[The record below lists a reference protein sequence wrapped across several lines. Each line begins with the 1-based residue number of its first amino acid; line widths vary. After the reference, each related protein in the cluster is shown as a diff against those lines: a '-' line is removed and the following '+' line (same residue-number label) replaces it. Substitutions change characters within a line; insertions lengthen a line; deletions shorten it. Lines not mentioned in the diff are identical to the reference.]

1 MLYLSIRLMEIL
13 DKADKLLRT
22 GSSEDIQNFLPEI
35 VATYCKL
42 DDMNA
47 ENETNLD
54 KVRIAEY
61 IRLKKQK
68 KDGWNSYSDKDIE
81 IIAKNKAIQT
91 YDKLEV
97 DKKAVAHIKLYIEQL
112 TQRKIDLAVQNKN
125 LTAGVSM

>member
-1 MLYLSIRLMEIL
+1 MQIL
-13 DKADKLLRT
+13 EKADKLLRS

-54 KVRIAEY
+54 RIRISEY
-61 IRLKKQK
+61 VRLKKEK
-68 KDGWNSYSDKDIE
+68 KSWKNSYSDKDIE
-81 IIAKNKAIQT
+81 ILAKNKAIQT

-97 DKKAVAHIKLYIEQL
+97 DKKAVAHIKLYIDQL

-125 LTAGVSM
+125 LTSGVSL

>member
-1 MLYLSIRLMEIL
+1 MEIL
-13 DKADKLLRT
+13 EKADKLLRT

-47 ENETNLD
+47 EMETDLD
-54 KVRIAEY
+54 RIRISEY
-61 IRLKKQK
+61 VRLKTQK
-68 KDGWNSYSDKDIE
+68 KDWGNTYSDKDIE
-81 IIAKNKAIQT
+81 ILAKNKALAT

-125 LTAGVSM
+125 LSAGVSL

>member
-1 MLYLSIRLMEIL
+1 MEIL
-13 DKADKLLRT
+13 EKADKLLRT

-47 ENETNLD
+47 EMETDLD
-54 KVRIAEY
+54 RIRISEY
-61 IRLKKQK
+61 VRLKKQK
-68 KDGWNSYSDKDIE
+68 KDWGNTYSDKDIE
-81 IIAKNKAIQT
+81 ILAKNKALAT

-97 DKKAVAHIKLYIEQL
+97 DKKAVAHIKLYIDQL

-125 LTAGVSM
+125 LTAGVSL

>member
-1 MLYLSIRLMEIL
+1 MLVLE
-13 DKADKLLRT
+13 KADKLLRS
-22 GSSEDIQNFLPEI
+22 GSSEDIQNFLPDI

-61 IRLKKQK
+61 VRLKKEK
-68 KDGWNSYSDKDIE
+68 KSWKNSYSDKDIE
-81 IIAKNKAIQT
+81 ILAKNKAIQT
-91 YDKLEV
+91 YDRLEV
-97 DKKAVAHIKLYIEQL
+97 DKKAVAHIKLYIDQL

-125 LTAGVSM
+125 LSAGVSL

>member
-1 MLYLSIRLMEIL
+1 MEIL
-13 DKADKLLRT
+13 EKADKLLRT

-54 KVRIAEY
+54 RIRIQEY
-61 IRLKKQK
+61 VRLKRQK
-68 KDGWNSYSDKDIE
+68 KDWGNSYSDKDIE
-81 IIAKNKAIQT
+81 ILAKNKALAT

-125 LTAGVSM
+125 LSAGVSL

>member
-1 MLYLSIRLMEIL
+1 MSIL
-13 DKADKLLRT
+13 DTADKLLRSW
-22 GSSEDIQNFLPEI
+22 SSEDIQNFLPEI
-35 VATYCKL
+35 VAQYCKL

-54 KVRIAEY
+54 KIRISEY
-61 IRLKKQK
+61 VRLKKQK

-81 IIAKNKAIQT
+81 ILAKNKALST

-97 DKKAVAHIKLYIEQL
+97 DKKTVAHIKLYIDQL

-125 LTAGVSM
+125 LSAGVTL

>member
-1 MLYLSIRLMEIL
+1 
-13 DKADKLLRT
+13 
-22 GSSEDIQNFLPEI
+22 
-35 VATYCKL
+35 
-42 DDMNA
+42 MNA

-81 IIAKNKAIQT
+81 IIAKNKALAT
-91 YDKLEV
+91 YDRLEV
-97 DKKAVAHIKLYIEQL
+97 DKKAVAHIKLYIDQL

-125 LTAGVSM
+125 LTAGVSL

>member
-1 MLYLSIRLMEIL
+1 MEIL
-13 DKADKLLRT
+13 EKADQLLRS

-54 KVRIAEY
+54 KVRISEY
-61 IRLKKQK
+61 VRLKKEK
-68 KDGWNSYSDKDIE
+68 KSWKNSYSDKDIE
-81 IIAKNKAIQT
+81 ILAKNKAIQT

-97 DKKAVAHIKLYIEQL
+97 DKKAVAHIKLYIDQL

-125 LTAGVSM
+125 LSAGVSL

>member
-1 MLYLSIRLMEIL
+1 MQIL
-13 DKADKLLRT
+13 EKADQLLRS

-61 IRLKKQK
+61 VRLKKEK
-68 KDGWNSYSDKDIE
+68 KSWKNSYSDKDIE
-81 IIAKNKAIQT
+81 ILAKNKAIQT

-97 DKKAVAHIKLYIEQL
+97 DKKAVAHIKLYIDQL

-125 LTAGVSM
+125 LSAGVSL

>member
-1 MLYLSIRLMEIL
+1 MLVLE
-13 DKADKLLRT
+13 KADKLLRS
-22 GSSEDIQNFLPEI
+22 GSSEDIQNFLPDI

-61 IRLKKQK
+61 VRLKKEK
-68 KDGWNSYSDKDIE
+68 KSWKNSYSDKDIE
-81 IIAKNKAIQT
+81 ILAKNKAIQT

-97 DKKAVAHIKLYIEQL
+97 DKKAVAHIKLYIDQL

-125 LTAGVSM
+125 LSAGVSL

>member
-1 MLYLSIRLMEIL
+1 MSIL
-13 DKADKLLRT
+13 DTADKLLRSW
-22 GSSEDIQNFLPEI
+22 SSEDIQNFLPEI
-35 VATYCKL
+35 VAQYCKL

-54 KVRIAEY
+54 KIRISEY
-61 IRLKKQK
+61 VRLKKQK

-81 IIAKNKAIQT
+81 ILAKNKALQT

-97 DKKAVAHIKLYIEQL
+97 DKKTVAHIKLYIDQL

-125 LTAGVSM
+125 LSAGVVL

>member
-1 MLYLSIRLMEIL
+1 MEIL

-47 ENETNLD
+47 ENETDLD
-54 KVRIAEY
+54 RIRIQEY
-61 IRLKKQK
+61 VRLKKQK
-68 KDGWNSYSDKDIE
+68 KDWGNTYSDKDIE
-81 IIAKNKAIQT
+81 ILAKNKALAT

-97 DKKAVAHIKLYIEQL
+97 DKKAVAHIKLYIDQL

-125 LTAGVSM
+125 LTAGVSL

>member
-1 MLYLSIRLMEIL
+1 MSIL
-13 DKADKLLRT
+13 DTADKLLRSW
-22 GSSEDIQNFLPEI
+22 SSEDIQNFLPEI
-35 VATYCKL
+35 VAQYCKL

-54 KVRIAEY
+54 KIRISEY
-61 IRLKKQK
+61 VRLKKQK

-81 IIAKNKAIQT
+81 ILAKNKALST

-97 DKKAVAHIKLYIEQL
+97 DKKTVAHIKLYIDQL

-125 LTAGVSM
+125 LTSGVSL

>member
-1 MLYLSIRLMEIL
+1 MNIL

-35 VATYCKL
+35 VAQYCKL

-54 KVRIAEY
+54 KIRITEY
-61 IRLKKQK
+61 VRLKKQK
-68 KDGWNSYSDKDIE
+68 KSGGNSYSDKDIE
-81 IIAKNKAIQT
+81 ILAKNKALST

-97 DKKAVAHIKLYIEQL
+97 DKKTVAHIKLYIDQL

-125 LTAGVSM
+125 LTAGVSL

>member
-1 MLYLSIRLMEIL
+1 MEII
-13 DKADKLLRT
+13 DKADQLLRT

-61 IRLKKQK
+61 VRLKKEK
-68 KDGWNSYSDKDIE
+68 KSWKNSYSDKDIE
-81 IIAKNKAIQT
+81 ILAKNKAIQT

-97 DKKAVAHIKLYIEQL
+97 DKKAVAHIKLYIDQL

-125 LTAGVSM
+125 LAAGVSL

>member
-1 MLYLSIRLMEIL
+1 MNRMQIIE
-13 DKADKLLRT
+13 KADQLLRN

-42 DDMNA
+42 DDLNA

-54 KVRIAEY
+54 RIRIQEY
-61 IRLKKQK
+61 VRLKKQK
-68 KDGWNSYSDKDIE
+68 KDWGNTYSDKDIE
-81 IIAKNKAIQT
+81 ILAKNKALAT

-97 DKKAVAHIKLYIEQL
+97 DKKAVAHIKLYIDQL

-125 LTAGVSM
+125 LSAGVSL